1 MTIYFEDG
9 KLVENNDIPAP
20 GYCFIDAT
28 NGPSYCESTLR
39 HELDDETFLSM
50 ASVVYTNY
58 LGAMDGTYS
67 WDADK
72 SYHDIYLR
80 DKDGKW
86 RLIQTFTEKELRMP
100 HIIPR
105 MYLAGTFKEE
115 D

>member
-9 KLVENNDIPAP
+9 QLIEKCGIPAP
-20 GYCFIDAT
+20 GYCFVDAT
-28 NGPSYCESTLR
+28 NGPSYCESILR
-39 HELDDETFLSM
+39 NEKWEEDSLDM

-67 WDADK
+67 WDDK
-72 SYHDIYLR
+72 KGYHDLYLR

-100 HIIPR
+100 HKIPH
-105 MYLAGTFKEE
+105 MYIAGTFRE

>member
-9 KLVENNDIPAP
+9 RLNENNGITAP

-28 NGPSYCESTLR
+28 NGPSTCEYRLR
-39 HELDDETFLSM
+39 QEAGDETFLGM

-72 SYHDIYLR
+72 GYHDLYLR
-80 DKDGKW
+80 DKEGKW

-100 HIIPR
+100 HRISH
-105 MYLAGTFKEE
+105 MYIAGTFRE

>member
-9 KLVENNDIPAP
+9 SLTKDNGISAP
-20 GYCFIDAT
+20 GYCFIDAGH
-28 NGPSYCESTLR
+28 GPTYCEHLLHQELIDER
-39 HELDDETFLSM
+39 ELDM
-50 ASVVYTNY
+50 ASIVYTNY

-72 SYHDIYLR
+72 GYHDLYLR
-80 DKDGKW
+80 DQEGKW

-100 HIIPR
+100 HKISH
-105 MYLAGTFKEE
+105 MYIAGTFKE